1 MKNNLALCFSG
12 QLRCHKKLIPF
23 WKEYLIKPLINYGI
37 NVIIFFHTSDEYDD
51 DFIKDIKNEY
61 GNVYCV
67 FKRDKDVDYTNIKP
81 KIFTLFPSGLTRGG
95 HNQLLREFNHMDS
108 VINMKK
114 NYEKEKDMMFDFVI
128 RVRPDVFPIN
138 YFNPDILK
146 IDNNIFYV
154 SNHDHH
160 GGLNAR
166 FTMSN
171 SKMAD
176 YVYNILEDCE
186 NVVMETNIFSG
197 EKFWKKY
204 LEYKKINVNFLE
216 CLLYLMRDYN
226 KIFPEIEMGG
236 VYLNGERMFNFKKE
250 QLITL
255 NTFKK

>member
-1 MKNNLALCFSG
+1 
-12 QLRCHKKLIPF
+12 
-23 WKEYLIKPLINYGI
+23 
-37 NVIIFFHTSDEYDD
+37 
-51 DFIKDIKNEY
+51 
-61 GNVYCV
+61 
-67 FKRDKDVDYTNIKP
+67 
-81 KIFTLFPSGLTRGG
+81 
-95 HNQLLREFNHMDS
+95 MDS

-216 CLLYLMRDYN
+216 CHLYLMRDYN